1 MDRGRWAL
9 KAIIDTNV
17 VAYYLL
23 ATEPFVDEAR
33 HFWHQVTEP
42 LAPSSWEA
50 ELTNVVWMAV
60 RHKVFSLADGLK
72 RLELAERLGIQS
84 VRSSSLW
91 EGALSRA
98 CVSGVSAYDTLFVE
112 LADRMGVPLATF
124 DQRVL
129 DEFPDLA
136 KRPAAFVK

>member
-1 MDRGRWAL
+1 MDRGRQKL
-9 KAIIDTNV
+9 KAVVDTNV

-23 ATEPFVDEAR
+23 ATEPFIDEAR

-50 ELTNVVWMAV
+50 ELVNVVWMAV
-60 RHKVFSLADGLK
+60 RHKVLQPSDGLK
-72 RLELAERLGIQS
+72 RLELAEQLGIQT

-98 CVSGVSAYDTLFVE
+98 CISGVSAYDTLFVE
-112 LADRMGVPLATF
+112 LADRMGAPLATF
-124 DQRVL
+124 DQRLL
-129 DEFPDLA
+129 DEFPKLA
-136 KRPAAFVK
+136 IRPAALVK